1 MGAFSNKVGHFL
13 SPPNPVTPT
22 KPSGSQLHIFNK
34 AAVCADGIPCAK
46 IGKEIFEKNGSV
58 VDAAIATLFCNGIVN
73 MQSMGLGGGFFMTI
87 YIREEKRA
95 YTLNAREFAPL
106 NTTADLYK
114 SDPKKS
120 KKGPLAVG
128 VPGELRGYWSAY
140 QRFGKLP
147 WKDLI
152 QPSIDLCEQGY
163 KITIAQHD
171 SLVTDE
177 ENIKKDTHLKTWFVE
192 NEDKFK
198 PTGSLVKP
206 SKLCETL
213 KIIANEGGD
222 ALYNG
227 SLAKTFVKDIQ
238 DMGGIITEEDM
249 KNYTVEWLE
258 PVQTQFRNGDHFYS
272 MPMPGC
278 GLLLAMILNTLDGYN
293 LTSASLHPENI
304 VQTYQRAIEAFK
316 YAYARRSELGDM
328 NFLENV
334 HELVSNLSSHKFA
347 DNIRSLI
354 NETKTSNDPQTYG
367 GVFITKNDH
376 GTAHVSILAENGDA
390 VSATS
395 TINLYF
401 GAGLTS
407 KNTGIILNSG
417 MDDFSFTSYNN
428 YFGIPYS
435 PNNKVEPMKRA
446 LSSMSPTII
455 TDKDGDVKLVV
466 GASGGTKIITAVAQV
481 IMRILWC
488 DQNIK
493 EAVDAPR
500 FHHQLYPMQVQY
512 EYGTL
517 QQIVEGLE
525 KLGHNTTRYT
535 YRGSIVCAI
544 LRKDKK
550 IFANADFRK
559 GGDVFGID

>member
-1 MGAFSNKVGHFL
+1 MK
-13 SPPNPVTPT
+13 T
-22 KPSGSQLHIFNK
+22 KIPLH
-34 AAVCADGIPCAK
+34 
-46 IGKEIFEKNGSV
+46 SV
-58 VDAAIATLFCNGIVN
+58 MN
-73 MQSMGLGGGFFMTI
+73 S
-87 YIREEKRA
+87 
-95 YTLNAREFAPL
+95 
-106 NTTADLYK
+106 
-114 SDPKKS
+114 
-120 KKGPLAVG
+120 PLAVG

-559 GGDVFGID
+559 GAMSSE